1 MSPSSR
7 PTISAT
13 LAAFVPPD
21 TEVLLSYEGRG
32 TLNVAGKERAALVI
46 ALASANSR
54 QMGLH
59 LWRGRLF
66 TPEELQHGA
75 RVAVIGRKLA
85 AELTAGRPTESAIG
99 AELTCQGQAVR
110 VIGIQE
116 AVVGDRPYLS
126 VVVPLGGAEALMA
139 APATP
144 RARTLALNAA
154 RVEDVMATK
163 ATAEAWADRRNP
175 DWRTKNQVSIASTGL
190 DRLIAMNQ
198 GILIFKID
206 GRVHGHLAHCR
217 RHRHHERAAG
227 VGGGADQGDWR
238 GKAAGARRRDIIV
251 QFLAESVVISLAG
264 AVIGAIL
271 GIAGPIRHVHHA
283 GPDDGAG
290 VRCGDVADPGRGDG
304 SRHPGGT
311 RLRPLPGAQGRE
323 PLAGRGDAVRVGA
336 RYQALGVA
344 GLVVKLIHRLAAAG
358 RPTGHR
364 RYNARRER
372 SCRWRGDA
380 AGPYEILGLIG
391 AGGMGEVYRARDI
404 RLGRLAA
411 LKVIRGDWAANPERQ
426 RRFIREA
433 QSASALNHPNI
444 LTIYEIGTAG
454 GLDYI
459 AMEDVAG
466 GTLADILREGPVGQD
481 RALRI
486 AAQVADGPRP
496 RTRRPSSIATS
507 SRRTSWWGQAIA

>member
-1 MSPSSR
+1 MRTVLSTLGVVMGAASLVAVLSIGDGAEQFARGQIERRGLQTVAIVARTVDTVDGLQVPR
-7 PTISAT
+7 TDVPVFTPDDLRD

-198 GILIFKID
+198 GILIFKILM
-206 GRVHGHLAHCR
+206 GAFTAISLI
-217 RHRHHERAAG
+217 
-227 VGGGADQGDWR
+227 VGGIGIMNVLLASVAERTKEIGVR
-238 GKAAGARRRDIIV
+238 KAAGARRRDIIV

-271 GIAGPIRHVHHA
+271 GIAGAYLVTSIMRAQTMAQVYAAVTWPTLAVA
-283 GPDDGAG
+283 MGAAILVG
-290 VRCGDVADPGRGDG
+290 LVF
-304 SRHPGGT
+304 GT
-311 RLRPLPGAQGRE
+311 LPGA
-323 PLAGRGDAVRVGA
+323 
-336 RYQALGVA
+336 
-344 GLVVKLIHRLAAAG
+344 
-358 RPTGHR
+358 
-364 RYNARRER
+364 
-372 SCRWRGDA
+372 
-380 AGPYEILGLIG
+380 
-391 AGGMGEVYRARDI
+391 
-404 RLGRLAA
+404 
-411 LKVIRGDWAANPERQ
+411 
-426 RRFIREA
+426 
-433 QSASALNHPNI
+433 SAL
-444 LTIYEIGTAG
+444 
-454 GLDYI
+454 
-459 AMEDVAG
+459 
-466 GTLADILREGPVGQD
+466 
-481 RALRI
+481 
-486 AAQVADGPRP
+486 
-496 RTRRPSSIATS
+496 
-507 SRRTSWWGQAIA
+507 